1 MLHYEAVDS
10 STLEVLKAL
19 LEIPV
24 FSELRLV
31 GGTSLALQIGHR
43 KSIDIY
49 LFGLL
54 EADDLSI
61 SSALRVF
68 DDVIIVQKSEN
79 IRIYTIEGIKVDIVN
94 YTYPWLASLK
104 SEDGI
109 RLAQMED
116 IAAMKMSAITGRGTK
131 KDFVDISFLLQHF
144 TMNQILEFYTRK
156 YYDGSDFLVIKSLTY
171 FDDADQEPDPLM
183 LQKMDWNETKRFI
196 IRKLD
201 DFLN

>member
-43 KSIDIY
+43 KSIDID

-54 EADDLSI
+54 EADEMSI

-68 DDVIIVQKSEN
+68 DDVVIVQKSEN

-94 YTYPWLASLK
+94 YTYPWLVSLK